1 MVGQIMP
8 GLAKPPHID
17 MLRSP
22 LGRARGLGS
31 ARAGSKHWWAQRLT
45 AAALVPLTLWF
56 IWSMLRLTGASQADA
71 AVWMSS
77 PVRLA
82 LMLALIAATF
92 HHLQLGLQVVIEDYV
107 HQEGLKLTMVVAMK
121 GLCIVL
127 ALICAI
133 SALALGLS
141 T

>member
-1 MVGQIMP
+1 MP
-8 GLAKPPHID
+8 DSQNVPHVD

-45 AAALVPLTLWF
+45 AVALVPLTLWF
-56 IWSMLRLTGASQADA
+56 IWSVMHLTGASQADVA
-71 AVWMSS
+71 EWLAS

-82 LMLALIAATF
+82 LLLALIAATF

-107 HQEGLKLTMVVAMK
+107 HQEGVKLAA
-121 GLCIVL
+121 VL
-127 ALICAI
+127 AVKGACILLGLICAI
-133 SALALGLS
+133 SALALGLNS
-141 T
+141 

>member
-1 MVGQIMP
+1 MP
-8 GLAKPPHID
+8 NTPDAPHID

-45 AAALVPLTLWF
+45 SVALVPLTLWF
-56 IWSMLRLTGASQADA
+56 IWSMLRLTGASQIDVAYWLA
-71 AVWMSS
+71 ST
-77 PVRLA
+77 VRMA

-92 HHLQLGLQVVIEDYV
+92 HHLQLGLRVVIEDYV
-107 HQEGLKLTMVVAMK
+107 PQEGVKFAAVLAVK
-121 GLCIVL
+121 GLCILL

-133 SALALGLS
+133 SALALGLNF
-141 T
+141 

>member
-1 MVGQIMP
+1 
-8 GLAKPPHID
+8 

-45 AAALVPLTLWF
+45 AVALVPLTLWF
-56 IWSMLRLTGASQADA
+56 IWSVLHLTGGSQGD
-71 AVWMSS
+71 VGEWLSS

-82 LMLALIAATF
+82 LLLALIVASF

-107 HQEGLKLTMVVAMK
+107 AHEGMKLAAVLAVK
-121 GLCIVL
+121 GLCIL
-127 ALICAI
+127 LGLICAI
-133 SALALGLS
+133 SALSLGLNS
-141 T
+141 

>member
-1 MVGQIMP
+1 MP
-8 GLAKPPHID
+8 ESPNLPHVDI
-17 MLRSP
+17 LRSP

-31 ARAGSKHWWAQRLT
+31 ARAGSKVWWAQRLT

-56 IWSMLRLTGASQADA
+56 IWSVLHLIGASQADVA
-71 AVWMSS
+71 DWLSS

-107 HQEGLKLTMVVAMK
+107 TREGLKLVAVFAIK
-121 GLCIVL
+121 GLCILL
-127 ALICAI
+127 ALICVI
-133 SALALGLS
+133 CALILGLTS
-141 T
+141 

>member
-1 MVGQIMP
+1 MP
-8 GLAKPPHID
+8 DSSTPPHID

-31 ARAGSKHWWAQRLT
+31 ARAGSKHWWGQRLT
-45 AAALVPLTLWF
+45 AIALVPLTIWF
-56 IWSMLRLTGASQADA
+56 IRGMLHLTNASQAD
-71 AVWMSS
+71 VVDWMSS

-82 LMLALIAATF
+82 LMLALIFATF

-107 HQEGLKLTMVVAMK
+107 PQEGIKLAAVLALK
-121 GLCIVL
+121 GLCILL

-133 SALALGLS
+133 CALILGLTS
-141 T
+141 